1 MRANT
6 NQQRDSSTREVCCPL
21 LATEA
26 LLRQNRL
33 TTILLCCLG
42 SHVPPLNVQD
52 NSACKSDLTL
62 MDNHCLQTEAEPE
75 TNGAAAATNGSAE
88 ATPAADGEG
97 ATEGEKAKEMS
108 HEEQQSEY

>member
-1 MRANT
+1 
-6 NQQRDSSTREVCCPL
+6 
-21 LATEA
+21 
-26 LLRQNRL
+26 
-33 TTILLCCLG
+33 
-42 SHVPPLNVQD
+42 
-52 NSACKSDLTL
+52 